1 MDGQYDRSHVE
12 SVLTRAG
19 VAVEQRT
26 AILDEIRFPIE
37 LDALLTLLARHGI
50 THDGLISRLGG
61 SP

>member
-1 MDGQYDRSHVE
+1 MDGTYDRSHVE

-19 VAVEQRT
+19 VPVEQRT
-26 AILDEIRFPIE
+26 ALLDEIRFPIA
-37 LDALLTLLARHGI
+37 LDALQALLARHGI